1 MTEFVSPALARD
13 ASDFAEPPQV
23 MARNL
28 RVASQ
33 LWASSTAFFFFAF
46 LFAYFYLRSL
56 NSQHLW
62 HPHGVNAPTGT
73 GTAIMILVVVSAASA
88 HLASRRLAA
97 GDSTSFRM
105 GGVVALVLGVAAIA
119 VQIVQWSSLGFGP
132 TNGGYASVFVGW
144 TGLYAL
150 FLIGTLYWLETLVA
164 TSYRRPTDVDP
175 AGAAAFAFYWVAL
188 AIIGVATWVVL
199 YLL

>member
-1 MTEFVSPALARD
+1 M
-13 ASDFAEPPQV
+13 SDYATPTSAVGGDFEESPQV

-46 LFAYFYLRSL
+46 LFSYFYLRSL

-62 HPHGVNAPTGT
+62 HPKGVNAPTGT
-73 GTAIMILVVVSAASA
+73 GTAIMLLIVVSAGAA
-88 HLASRRLAA
+88 YMAARKLAA
-97 GDSTSFRM
+97 GDSASFRM
-105 GGVVALVLGVAAIA
+105 GGLVALVLGLAAIV

-132 TNGGYASVFVGW
+132 TQGGYASVFLGW
-144 TGLYAL
+144 TGLYTL
-150 FLIGTLYWLETLVA
+150 FLLGTLFWLETLVA
-164 TSYRRPTDVDP
+164 TSYRRPADTDS
-175 AGAAAFAFYWVAL
+175 AGAAAFAFYWVVL
-188 AIIGVATWVVL
+188 AVVGVATWVVL